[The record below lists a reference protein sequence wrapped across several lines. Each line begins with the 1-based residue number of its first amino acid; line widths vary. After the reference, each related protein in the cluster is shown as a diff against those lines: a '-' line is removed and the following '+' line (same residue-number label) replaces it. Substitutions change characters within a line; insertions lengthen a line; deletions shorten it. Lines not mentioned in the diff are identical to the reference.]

1 MKPSPTPSNLGPR
14 GAAFWR
20 SVMDAYELSDTET
33 PLLLEAC
40 RTLDTLDALDVAV
53 REHGAMTVGSMGQ
66 PVVNPALTEARG
78 QRLALHRLLSA
89 LALPDDE
96 GNAIPTGAQLR
107 GIASATKRWTGHT
120 SEASLKALGA

>member
-1 MKPSPTPSNLGPR
+1 MKPLPMPGNLGTR
-14 GAAFWR
+14 GGAFWV
-20 SVMDAYELSDTET
+20 SVVDEYELSDTET

-40 RTLDTLDALDVAV
+40 RTLDTLDALDVAM

-107 GIASATKRWTGHT
+107 GKASASKRWAGHT
-120 SEASLKALGA
+120 SEATLKAQGV